1 VVIALGKEV
10 IEELIMNLKDAGCDE
25 ELITKC
31 IKKYNND
38 DLKMLIKSLQCHR
51 CCLLDKKQ
59 RELLRTKVEERTYEL
74 EEQKKIDC
82 LDYLIY
88 MLKKQMKED

>member
-1 VVIALGKEV
+1 MRALGKEV
-10 IEELIMNLKDAGCDE
+10 IEELIMNLKDAGCYE

-31 IKKYNND
+31 IKKYNNY
-38 DLKMLIKSLQCHR
+38 DLKLLIKSLQFHR
-51 CCLLDKKQ
+51 CCLLDK
-59 RELLRTKVEERTYEL
+59 LH

-88 MLKKQMKED
+88 TLKKQMKED

>member
-1 VVIALGKEV
+1 MRALGKEV

-38 DLKMLIKSLQCHR
+38 DLKMLIQCHR
-51 CCLLDKKQ
+51 CCLLDK
-59 RELLRTKVEERTYEL
+59 LH

-88 MLKKQMKED
+88 TLKKQMKED

>member
-1 VVIALGKEV
+1 MRKLLIGSRES
-10 IEELIMNLKDAGCDE
+10 ELAIRQSQI
-25 ELITKC
+25 LIDS

-51 CCLLDKKQ
+51 CCLLDK
-59 RELLRTKVEERTYEL
+59 LH

>member
-1 VVIALGKEV
+1 MIIQGQRITIIKESG
-10 IEELIMNLKDAGCDE
+10 ESYEKGIMNLKDAGCDE
-25 ELITKC
+25 ELITQC

-51 CCLLDKKQ
+51 CCLLDK
-59 RELLRTKVEERTYEL
+59 LH

-88 MLKKQMKED
+88 SLKKKMEEE

>member
-1 VVIALGKEV
+1 MK
-10 IEELIMNLKDAGCDE
+10 NL
-25 ELITKC
+25 LQSVL
-31 IKKYNND
+31 KKYNND

-51 CCLLDKKQ
+51 CCLLDK
-59 RELLRTKVEERTYEL
+59 LH

>member
-1 VVIALGKEV
+1 MRALGKEV

-25 ELITKC
+25 ELIAKC

-38 DLKMLIKSLQCHR
+38 DLKMLIKSLQYHR
-51 CCLLDKKQ
+51 CCLLDK
-59 RELLRTKVEERTYEL
+59 LH

-82 LDYLIY
+82 LYTLN
-88 MLKKQMKED
+88 KQMKED

>member
-1 VVIALGKEV
+1 MIALGKEV
-10 IEELIMNLKDAGCDE
+10 IEELIMNLKDAGCVHDLCDNGDILLNIFDE
-25 ELITKC
+25 LP
-31 IKKYNND
+31 KYNND

-51 CCLLDKKQ
+51 CCLLDK
-59 RELLRTKVEERTYEL
+59 LH

>member
-1 VVIALGKEV
+1 MRVLGKEV

-38 DLKMLIKSLQCHR
+38 DLKMLIKSLLCPDR
-51 CCLLDKKQ
+51 KSCRVCAG
-59 RELLRTKVEERTYEL
+59 EA
-74 EEQKKIDC
+74 
-82 LDYLIY
+82 
-88 MLKKQMKED
+88 

>member
-1 VVIALGKEV
+1 MIALGKEV

-51 CCLLDKKQ
+51 CCLLDK
-59 RELLRTKVEERTYEL
+59 LH
-74 EEQKKIDC
+74 EEQKK

>member
-1 VVIALGKEV
+1 MSVVKNEMVEDFITT
-10 IEELIMNLKDAGCDE
+10 LKDAGCDE
-25 ELITKC
+25 KLISKC
-31 IKKYNND
+31 IKKYNDD

-51 CCLLDKKQ
+51 CCLLDK
-59 RELLRTKVEERTYEL
+59 LH

-88 MLKKQMKED
+88 SLKKQLKED

>member
-1 VVIALGKEV
+1 MRALGKEV

-51 CCLLDKKQ
+51 CCLLDK
-59 RELLRTKVEERTYEL
+59 LH

-88 MLKKQMKED
+88 TLKKQMKEDGIS

>member
-1 VVIALGKEV
+1 ML
-10 IEELIMNLKDAGCDE
+10 
-25 ELITKC
+25 

-51 CCLLDKKQ
+51 CCLLDK
-59 RELLRTKVEERTYEL
+59 LH

>member
-1 VVIALGKEV
+1 MYKTFSEAKAFNQNITNWDFTNIRECDYIFKNA
-10 IEELIMNLKDAGCDE
+10 DAFE
-25 ELITKC
+25 
-31 IKKYNND
+31 KKYNND

-51 CCLLDKKQ
+51 CCLLDK
-59 RELLRTKVEERTYEL
+59 LH

-88 MLKKQMKED
+88 TLKKQMKED

>member
-1 VVIALGKEV
+1 MRALGKEV

-51 CCLLDKKQ
+51 CCLLDK
-59 RELLRTKVEERTYEL
+59 LH
-74 EEQKKIDC
+74 EEQENR
-82 LDYLIY
+82 LFRLFNIY
-88 MLKKQMKED
+88 VKETNEGGLRWN

>member
-1 VVIALGKEV
+1 MK
-10 IEELIMNLKDAGCDE
+10 NL
-25 ELITKC
+25 LQSVL
-31 IKKYNND
+31 KKYNND

-51 CCLLDKKQ
+51 CCLLDK
-59 RELLRTKVEERTYEL
+59 LH

-88 MLKKQMKED
+88 TLKKQMKED

>member
-1 VVIALGKEV
+1 MRALGKEV

-51 CCLLDKKQ
+51 CCLLDK
-59 RELLRTKVEERTYEL
+59 LH
-74 EEQKKIDC
+74 EEQKENR
-82 LDYLIY
+82 LFRLFNIY
-88 MLKKQMKED
+88 VKETNEGGLRWN

>member
-1 VVIALGKEV
+1 MIALGKEV

-51 CCLLDKKQ
+51 CCLLDKLFRLFNIYVK
-59 RELLRTKVEERTYEL
+59 ETNEGGLRWN
-74 EEQKKIDC
+74 
-82 LDYLIY
+82 
-88 MLKKQMKED
+88 

>member
-1 VVIALGKEV
+1 MRALKKNIVED
-10 IEELIMNLKDAGCDE
+10 LIMNLKDAGCDE

-38 DLKMLIKSLQCHR
+38 DLKTLIKSLQCHR
-51 CCLLDKKQ
+51 CCLLDK
-59 RELLRTKVEERTYEL
+59 LH
-74 EEQKKIDC
+74 EEQKKIDS

-88 MLKKQMKED
+88 LLKKQMEED

>member
-1 VVIALGKEV
+1 MIALGKEV

-38 DLKMLIKSLQCHR
+38 DLKMLIKIITVSSLLFIR
-51 CCLLDKKQ
+51 
-59 RELLRTKVEERTYEL
+59 
-74 EEQKKIDC
+74 
-82 LDYLIY
+82 
-88 MLKKQMKED
+88 